1 MIKSKQY
8 INILGLFIFFYY
20 FVVYVITGSLYEEYN
35 QGNFIKISFIILFI
49 SLFPYLLK
57 NYRYF
62 LVIFILIFYMILYL
76 IYYYILREDYI
87 TVEVIWFQAKV
98 ILYAIFN
105 ILIAI
110 VFYNNMTDNKFKILI
125 LFSTMIL
132 SFFVFFNID
141 YEVLRYTLA
150 YQLVGGI
157 LPLFAIFAIFTL
169 DKKILKF
176 FLMTFIAILLFLIQS
191 RASFYAF
198 CVVYLIFLLK
208 EMGFKNFFFI
218 VLFFIVFSFIFLMI
232 TNIELDQRMFA
243 ITQLNKDGSFNER
256 IEQFKYGFEAI
267 KNNWFFGQYGG
278 QVIYNEGAIYSNGL
292 GSYMHNWL
300 SFWRQFGIIFFIIFT
315 IFYFSRLFMI
325 FELWINNYKYSDF
338 IFYLGL
344 YMSVNILLFHSYNYP
359 YIWFV
364 LTIMHLYLIDS
375 KKYVEK

>member
-125 LFSTMIL
+125 LCI
-132 SFFVFFNID
+132 
-141 YEVLRYTLA
+141 
-150 YQLVGGI
+150 
-157 LPLFAIFAIFTL
+157 
-169 DKKILKF
+169 
-176 FLMTFIAILLFLIQS
+176 
-191 RASFYAF
+191 
-198 CVVYLIFLLK
+198 
-208 EMGFKNFFFI
+208 
-218 VLFFIVFSFIFLMI
+218 
-232 TNIELDQRMFA
+232 
-243 ITQLNKDGSFNER
+243 
-256 IEQFKYGFEAI
+256 
-267 KNNWFFGQYGG
+267 
-278 QVIYNEGAIYSNGL
+278 
-292 GSYMHNWL
+292 
-300 SFWRQFGIIFFIIFT
+300 
-315 IFYFSRLFMI
+315 
-325 FELWINNYKYSDF
+325 
-338 IFYLGL
+338 
-344 YMSVNILLFHSYNYP
+344 
-359 YIWFV
+359 
-364 LTIMHLYLIDS
+364 
-375 KKYVEK
+375 